1 MVAFFKDSDIIDQK
15 EVIELLIQF
24 RFQNFKSFRD
34 DTILDMT
41 ATKITEHGDR
51 VAAVAGE
58 KLLTAAAI
66 FGANASGK
74 SNVIEAFRFMATY
87 VVQSAQY
94 SETTKKVYSGNN
106 RIKDVERIVP
116 PPFLLD
122 ADSEEAE
129 TSFEV
134 YFTGTGAESR
144 RGYNYGFTLNEAG
157 VVEEWLNVKA
167 KTAAESRRIFY
178 RKGEELD
185 MPGIS
190 SRMQE
195 NICLSLGPETLV
207 ASLGS
212 TLRNAT
218 LRAVRNWFYDWNFTD
233 FGDPFENAI
242 LSRQL
247 PQDFL
252 EESVQRTVVS
262 YLSAFDPSIVGFQVE
277 QDEKGQVA
285 KVDAIHR
292 TKDGGTVALPLAQ
305 ESSGTL
311 KMFSLYPYLEDTLRT
326 GSILFIDELNARLHP
341 LLVRSFLLAFL
352 NPAINTNHAQII
364 FTTHDAWQLSNHLL
378 RRDEI
383 WFTEKAG
390 DGSSTL
396 YSLADFVDEEGG
408 KIRKDENY
416 EKNYL
421 LGKYGAIPTLKCLD
435 MLGGE

>member
-1 MVAFFKDSDIIDQK
+1 M
-15 EVIELLIQF
+15 LIQF
-24 RFQNFKSFRD
+24 RFQNFRSFRD

-41 ATKITEHGDR
+41 ATKITEHNGR
-51 VAAVAGE
+51 VVSLAGE
-58 KLLTAAAI
+58 KLLTATAI

-87 VVQSAQY
+87 VVQSARY
-94 SETTKKVYSGNN
+94 GESTKRMYSGNN
-106 RIKDVERIVP
+106 RAEDVERLIP

-122 ADSEEAE
+122 ADSPEAE

-134 YFTGTGAESR
+134 YFTGNGPESR
-144 RGYNYGFTLNEAG
+144 RIYNYGFTLNQDG
-157 VVEEWLNVKA
+157 VVEEWLNTKA
-167 KTAAESRRIFY
+167 KTAPESRRIFY
-178 RKGEELD
+178 RKGESLE

-190 SRMQE
+190 GKLQE
-195 NICLSLGPETLV
+195 NIRFSLGQETLV
-207 ASLGS
+207 VSLGA
-212 TLRNAT
+212 TLRVNT
-218 LRAVRNWFYDWNFTD
+218 LRAVRDWFFDWNFTD
-233 FGDPFENAI
+233 FGDPFENVL

-247 PQDFL
+247 PQNFL

-262 YLSAFDPSIVGFQVE
+262 YLSAFDPSIIGFEVE
-277 QDEKGQVA
+277 QDEKGQAA

-292 TKDGGTVALPLAQ
+292 TKDGGTVTLPLAQ

-326 GSILFIDELNARLHP
+326 GSILFVDELNARLHP
-341 LLVRSFLLAFL
+341 LLVRSFLLTFL
-352 NPAINTNHAQII
+352 NPAINTGHAQII
-364 FTTHDAWQLSNHLL
+364 FTTHDAWQLSNNLL

-383 WFTEKAG
+383 WFTEKAE
-390 DGSSTL
+390 DGASTL

-421 LGKYGAIPTLKCLD
+421 LGKYGAIPTLKYLD
-435 MLGGE
+435 ILGGE